1 MLGVTLDG
9 FKSLFTDLVD
19 TLAMQ
24 AQIAKPPVN
33 STQEAQRRMNPA
45 GALWYEK
52 TMIHLAAREF
62 SIRTKER
69 ITRTDD
75 KV

>member
-45 GALWYEK
+45 GAPLVRKDYDP
-52 TMIHLAAREF
+52 F
-62 SIRTKER
+62 SGKR
-69 ITRTDD
+69 IQHQNEGTHNPYR
-75 KV
+75 